1 MTLSDI
7 YYSGLVRIPF
17 GFRLAPEPGDGDGGG
32 GVPQPATGGNA
43 VPGPLATKVEQA
55 LGLVAWAGTAA
66 GVLGVLITGA
76 VMAISHKRGESSEHM
91 SRLGMVLGGCILVA
105 TAGPIVTWVFGTGG
119 GDGEGN

>member
-1 MTLSDI
+1 MSLSVI
-7 YYSGLVRIPF
+7 LYSLRRIPM
-17 GFRLAPEPGDGDGGG
+17 A
-32 GVPQPATGGNA
+32 VPQPSTDGDLPSN
-43 VPGPLATKVEQA
+43 LAEKVEQA

-66 GVLGVLITGA
+66 GVLGVLVTGA

-119 GDGEGN
+119 GEGN

>member
-1 MTLSDI
+1 MALSDI
-7 YYSGLVRIPF
+7 YYSGLVRIPV
-17 GFRLAPEPGDGDGGG
+17 GFRFRLEPNPDPSGG
-32 GVPQPATGGNA
+32 GVPQPSTGGNS
-43 VPGPLATKVEQA
+43 VPGQLATKVEQA

-105 TAGPIVTWVFGTGG
+105 TAGPIVSWVFGTGG
-119 GDGEGN
+119 QAEGN